1 MHGRNWLAVPLFAF
15 LTAPCAHAQQNWCSN
30 PRTPDE
36 ITICGNSELSQF
48 DRQLGQLY
56 IAVRTGLSLDQ
67 QSLLRD
73 TQRAWLSQ
81 RSACGWNADCIAR
94 LYQTRIPQLRGMLA
108 GGAPLPSTGSAP
120 ADWCSNP
127 RTPDEITICG
137 NSALSQFDRQLG
149 QLYIAVRTGLSLDQQ
164 SLLRDTQRAWLSQR
178 SACGWNADCIARLY
192 QTRIPQLRGM
202 LAGGAPLPSTG
213 SAPAATP
220 APVPTPTGSGR
231 DACDMFPTLCPP
243 G

>member
-1 MHGRNWLAVPLFAF
+1 LKEAYTLRPNGGVTQVTCLRWPKQKERSPARILREVTGPREAARPALTIHPGLVARKFICVQMECRTSYLLWLSRGLHMHGRNWLAVPLFAF
-15 LTAPCAHAQQNWCSN
+15 LTAPCAHAQQN
-30 PRTPDE
+30 
-36 ITICGNSELSQF
+36 
-48 DRQLGQLY
+48 
-56 IAVRTGLSLDQ
+56 
-67 QSLLRD
+67 
-73 TQRAWLSQ
+73 
-81 RSACGWNADCIAR
+81 
-94 LYQTRIPQLRGMLA
+94 
-108 GGAPLPSTGSAP
+108 
-120 ADWCSNP
+120 WCSNP

-243 G
+243 GR

>member
-1 MHGRNWLAVPLFAF
+1 MWELSAISIRPTAGQLYIAVRTGLSLDQQSLLRDTQRAWLSQRSACGWNADCIARLYQTRIPQLRGMLAGGAPLPSIGS
-15 LTAPCAHAQQNWCSN
+15 APADWCSN

-36 ITICGNSELSQF
+36 ITICGNSALSQF
-48 DRQLGQLY
+48 DHQLGQLY

-137 NSALSQFDRQLG
+137 NSALSQFDQQPVNCTSLCELG
-149 QLYIAVRTGLSLDQQ
+149 
-164 SLLRDTQRAWLSQR
+164 
-178 SACGWNADCIARLY
+178 
-192 QTRIPQLRGM
+192 
-202 LAGGAPLPSTG
+202 
-213 SAPAATP
+213 
-220 APVPTPTGSGR
+220 
-231 DACDMFPTLCPP
+231 
-243 G
+243 